1 MDASSYQPSSLS
13 PEEAAEHDRVY
24 GGLAQAARAFVEAS
38 LLTRVDH
45 DEVADVQAT
54 LEALT
59 ARLRKEAHPGPLGV
73 EVAEDGSVRAHGN
86 AVVGLRNP
94 VAPPLH
100 IERSPEG
107 RAWSSFHLGPAYE
120 GPPGLVHGGVSALL
134 LDQLCGE
141 AAAAGGAPGMTGRL
155 TLHYR
160 RPTPLGDLSAEAWL
174 DGTDGVKTTVRAAL
188 RDAEGRV
195 CVEAEGLF
203 ILPRWAREAMAKAE
217 AGDDRRPGRPAQFE

>member
-1 MDASSYQPSSLS
+1 MDADSYRRSKLT
-13 PEEAAEHDRVY
+13 PEEAATHDRVF
-24 GGLAQAARAFVEAS
+24 GALAEATRDFMEAQ

-45 DEVADVQAT
+45 DEVADVQAA

-59 ARLRKEAHPGPLGV
+59 ARLRKDLRDRPHGV
-73 EVAEDGSVRAHGN
+73 EVAADGTARAQGN

-94 VAPPLH
+94 VAPPLR

-107 RAWSSFHLGPAYE
+107 RAWASFRLNALYE

-141 AAAAGGAPGMTGRL
+141 AASAGGAPGMTGRL

-174 DGTDGVKTTVRAAL
+174 ADSDGVKTTVRGHIK
-188 RDAEGRV
+188 DADGNPT
-195 CVEAEGLF
+195 VEAEGLF
-203 ILPRWAREAMAKAE
+203 ILPRWAREAMARSKE
-217 AGDDRRPGRPAQFE
+217 RPSRFE